1 MIKVAYVL
9 PEDYPEL
16 RNSLFLLARK
26 WEVPLLGT
34 FPKLQ
39 ELQFIFR
46 IVPRHVIPFSTKPLL
61 RLELLSDETALA
73 FTILTHRK
81 VPDEIVL
88 NIIAAELQKR
98 LVNTAF

>member
-9 PEDYPEL
+9 PEDYVQL

-26 WEVPLLGT
+26 WEEPLLDS

-39 ELQFIFR
+39 ELQFIVR
-46 IVPRHVIPFSTKPLL
+46 IVPRHVIPFSNKPLV

-73 FTILTHRK
+73 FTMLTHRK
-81 VPDEIVL
+81 ISDEIIL